1 MIPRGIVTNGVVGR
15 VFLYAEPFELNGVNY
30 PRNIFDGGLNGAPL
44 WSEAEFVAIGM
55 YTINTLPPPA
65 LYHLAGTPVY
75 TFNGTSIDE
84 VRADT
89 EMPLT
94 DAQAQKLLEIRNEAR
109 QVIEVKWPRFKQ
121 QNTDAGIYTPAVK
134 ALKDADIASVITASN
149 TAEDAVIA
157 ATTIAQIQAVTP
169 VWPTL

>member
-1 MIPRGIVTNGVVGR
+1 MIPKGLVINGVVDR
-15 VFLYAEPFELNGVNY
+15 VFLYPEAFTHNGINY
-30 PRNIFDGGLNGAPL
+30 PRNIFENATDGTPL
-44 WSEAEFVAIGM
+44 WSEAEFMAIGM

-65 LYHLAGTPVY
+65 PYHLAGTPVY

-84 VRADT
+84 ARVDT

-109 QVIEVKWPRFKQ
+109 QVIEAKWPQFKQ
-121 QNTDAGIYTPAVK
+121 QYADAGIYTPAVK
-134 ALKDADIASVITASN
+134 ALKDADIASVVTVSSK
-149 TAEDAVIA
+149 AEDAVIA
-157 ATTIAQIQAVTP
+157 ATTIAQIRAVTP